1 MTRQAL
7 GRGLR
12 ALIPEADEAG
22 RQVREVALD
31 RIEAN
36 PYQPRQQM
44 DPEALEELAESI
56 RAEGVLQPVVV
67 RPVGDGYQLIVGERR
82 WRAAQLA
89 GLTSIPALVRS
100 LDDRQAAALALIENL
115 QREDL
120 NPIEE
125 ARGFRRLMK
134 EFGWTQEDVA
144 ARVGRK
150 RSSVAN
156 SLRLLQLAQELQEMI
171 IRGDLSAGHG
181 KVLLAVEDRMEQL
194 QLAEQAVREGWSVR
208 RLEEA
213 VARKR
218 SPEKKRPRVRPL
230 EPEAAALQSSLA
242 ERLGTRVTVR
252 SSGKRGRIEIEF
264 FGLEDL
270 ERIVRVM
277 MGNLG

>member
-22 RQVREVALD
+22 AQVREIALD

-44 DPEALEELAESI
+44 DREALEELAESI

-67 RPVGDGYQLIVGERR
+67 RPVGGGYQLIVGERR

-125 ARGFRRLMK
+125 ALGFRRLMK

-156 SLRLLQLAQELQEMI
+156 SLRLLQLARELQEMI
-171 IRGDLSAGHG
+171 ARGDLSAGHG
-181 KVLLAVEDRMEQL
+181 KALLAVEDRMEQL
-194 QLAEQAVREGWSVR
+194 RLAEQAVREGWSVR

-213 VARKR
+213 VARGR
-218 SPEKKRPRVRPL
+218 RPEKKRPRVRPL
-230 EPEAAALQSSLA
+230 EPEAAALQASLA

-252 SSGKRGRIEIEF
+252 SRGKRGRIEIEF

-270 ERIVRVM
+270 ERIVRVL
-277 MGNLG
+277 MGNAG